1 MVTSMLPNPLKA
13 LFPSLRRWPGA
24 LGLCSVALCTVGA
37 TGAISQPTSE
47 ADTALAPE
55 DVVFETLL
63 NLDSEYG
70 LTDFENPLDAPTQ
83 EVRAR
88 QEETSLF
95 EPTLPSFWWRRDQ
108 LPTLWRQADNTLV
121 RVEGYRL
128 VRDWVA
134 FHDSSTDTLV
144 VDVRVDPQYWNRF
157 NYFQKYAVLQQF
169 GSAGMSYGY
178 HVRVYS
184 SVSLAGVHACDFDS
198 VATSATLMPSQVS
211 LPELSEV
218 TCAAAI
224 GPFIDPISA
233 EFEDLFAP
241 P

>member
-1 MVTSMLPNPLKA
+1 MLPRPLNA
-13 LFPSLRRWPGA
+13 LRSPSRRWQWA

-37 TGAISQPTSE
+37 TGAIAQSLLE
-47 ADTALAPE
+47 AVPPPAPE
-55 DVVFETLL
+55 DAIFETLL
-63 NLDSEYG
+63 ELDSEYG
-70 LTDFENPLDAPTQ
+70 LIDFENPRTPSDTAVMSRQQ
-83 EVRAR
+83 EA
-88 QEETSLF
+88 SLF
-95 EPTLPSFWWRRDQ
+95 EPSLPNFWWRRDQ

-134 FHDSSTDTLV
+134 FHDSTTDTLV

-157 NYFQKYAVLQQF
+157 NYFQKYGVLRQF

-178 HVRVYS
+178 HVRIYS
-184 SVSLAGVHACDFDS
+184 SVTLTGVHACDFSS
-198 VATSATLMPSQVS
+198 VAASTDLMPPQVS

-218 TCAAAI
+218 TCAASI
-224 GPFIDPISA
+224 GPFIDYTSP